1 MNTSS
6 DAGQGAETATE
17 RLQVEVDR
25 LRSELDACST
35 RLHLTE
41 KLLANV
47 PDAVF
52 DDGDGFQ
59 VKEQHDGL
67 GLTGM
72 RERAGEMGGELKIV
86 SSRGKG
92 TAITAILPLNSEL
105 VL

>member
-47 PDAVF
+47 PDAV
-52 DDGDGFQ
+52 
-59 VKEQHDGL
+59 
-67 GLTGM
+67 LTTAM
-72 RERAGEMGGELKIV
+72 V
-86 SSRGKG
+86 SKSKSSM
-92 TAITAILPLNSEL
+92 TVS
-105 VL
+105 V